1 MKQFKIYSFVTFFA
15 YWILY
20 VLFSILYRV
29 LVGLH
34 YDVIQQI
41 INGLILSIIGTSL
54 TTIAMYEIFKPKIKF
69 LESKE
74 TQIPKF
80 WNHQKKSI
88 LIDTNFSFEEA
99 RAKIADLY
107 EITYEDK
114 SAGILKFKTK
124 PTFFSWGVGTILQL
138 NTGNNIL
145 ITSFPFS
152 NYTKKGKEDT
162 FKANDKIEKEFLH
175 PESEY
180 IS

>member
-41 INGLILSIIGTSL
+41 INGFIMSIIGTSL
-54 TTIAMYEIFKPKIKF
+54 TTIIMYEIFKPKIKF

-80 WNHQKKSI
+80 WNHQEKSVPI
-88 LIDTNFSFEEA
+88 ATDFSFEKV
-99 RAKIADLY
+99 RTKIATSY

-114 SAGILKFKTK
+114 SAEVLKFKTK
-124 PTFFSWGVGTILQL
+124 PTLFSWGVGTMLQF
-138 NTGNNIL
+138 NTGENTI